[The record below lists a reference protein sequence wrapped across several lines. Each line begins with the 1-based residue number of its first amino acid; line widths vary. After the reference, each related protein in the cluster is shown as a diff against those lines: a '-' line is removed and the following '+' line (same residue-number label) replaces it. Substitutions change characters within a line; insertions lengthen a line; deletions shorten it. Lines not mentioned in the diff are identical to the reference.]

1 MSTALPPTASKTLAL
16 TVLTIAIALL
26 GGTSAELVGF
36 PAGWLMGSAISV
48 SIAAMLKFPVTLP
61 NWLRDT
67 IFVFIG
73 VSMGASVAPNSLE
86 LLGQWPTSIAAL
98 ALELIII
105 VLVTGWVLTK
115 VFKLDAGTAYLSS
128 FPGHLSFVLGI
139 AATGVGN
146 ARQIVIIQVMRVLF
160 LTIAVPVGAM
170 FLPVQAEQ
178 LGQSPAP
185 LSILEVLLLAGGCTL
200 FGLAFIKLKIP
211 AGMVLGAMA
220 AATAA
225 KLGGLF
231 SQPLSHELVTTIFVL
246 TGALIGSRFAGITWL
261 EFKAAALGGVL
272 ATALMMVIVTIM
284 AYGVAQIVDIPMA
297 QIWLALSPGAL
308 EGVGA
313 LAIAMGYDTAFI
325 AAHHVIR
332 LLFLSFAIPAVA
344 LFIRRL
350 EAKEKG
356 H

>member
-1 MSTALPPTASKTLAL
+1 MSATASLSAARSGVLTLATL
-16 TVLTIAIALL
+16 LIAIL
-26 GGTSAELVGF
+26 GGVSAELIGF

-48 SIAAMLKFPVTLP
+48 SIAAMLKLPVTVP
-61 NWLRDT
+61 DWLRDL

-86 LLGQWPTSIAAL
+86 LLGQWPVSLAAL

-105 VLVTGWVLTK
+105 VLVTGWLLTK
-115 VFKLDAGTAYLSS
+115 LFKLDAGTAYLSS

-139 AATGVGN
+139 AATGIGN

-160 LTIAVPVGAM
+160 LTIAVPIGAM
-170 FLPVQAEQ
+170 FLPVQAPD
-178 LGQSPAP
+178 LAAARDP
-185 LSILEVLLLAGGCTL
+185 LSIAQILLLALCCAL
-200 FGLAFIKLKIP
+200 VGLVFVKLKIP

-220 AATAA
+220 AATIA
-225 KLGGLF
+225 KLGGAY
-231 SQPLSHELVTTIFVL
+231 SQPLPDPLVVTIFIL
-246 TGALIGSRFAGITWL
+246 TGALIGSRFIGITWL
-261 EFKAAALGGVL
+261 EFKAAALGGVI
-272 ATALMMVIVTIM
+272 ATAVMLVIVTAM
-284 AYGVAQIVDIPMA
+284 AYGVAQLVDIPMA

-332 LLFLSFAIPAVA
+332 LLLLSFAIPTVA

>member
-1 MSTALPPTASKTLAL
+1 MFAPASPSAARSGVLTLATL
-16 TVLTIAIALL
+16 LIAIL
-26 GGTSAELVGF
+26 GGVSAEFIGF

-48 SIAAMLKFPVTLP
+48 SIAAMLKFPVTVP
-61 NWLRDT
+61 DWLRDL

-86 LLGQWPTSIAAL
+86 LLGQWPVSLAAL

-105 VLVTGWVLTK
+105 VLVTGWLLTK
-115 VFKLDAGTAYLSS
+115 LFKLDAGTAYLSS

-139 AATGVGN
+139 AATGIGN

-160 LTIAVPVGAM
+160 LTIAVPIGAM
-170 FLPVQAEQ
+170 FLPVQAPDM
-178 LGQSPAP
+178 LAAGDP
-185 LSILEVLLLAGGCTL
+185 LSIGQILLLALSCAL
-200 FGLAFIKLKIP
+200 VGLVFVKLKIP

-220 AATAA
+220 AATIA
-225 KLGGLF
+225 KLGGAY
-231 SQPLSHELVTTIFVL
+231 SQPLPDQLVVTIFIL
-246 TGALIGSRFAGITWL
+246 TGALIGSRFIGITWL
-261 EFKAAALGGVL
+261 EFKAAALGGVI
-272 ATALMMVIVTIM
+272 ATAVMLVIVTAM
-284 AYGVAQIVDIPMA
+284 AYGVAQLVDIPMA

-332 LLFLSFAIPAVA
+332 LLLLSFAIPAVA
-344 LFIRRL
+344 LLIRRL